1 MAHTKH
7 SYSRDLYSYRIRGVA
22 MDLNM
27 YKVIYIDWKGRTLT
41 MYLHGYNEKDVEEQ
55 AMVAQGV
62 FKISKISVVQ

>member
-1 MAHTKH
+1 
-7 SYSRDLYSYRIRGVA
+7 

-27 YKVIYIDWKGRTLT
+27 YKVIFIDWKGRTLT
-41 MYLHGYNEKDVEEQ
+41 MYLHGYSEKDVEEQ

>member
-1 MAHTKH
+1 
-7 SYSRDLYSYRIRGVA
+7 

-41 MYLHGYNEKDVEEQ
+41 MYLHGYNEKEVEEQ

-62 FKISKISVVQ
+62 FKISEISEVQ

>member
-1 MAHTKH
+1 MN
-7 SYSRDLYSYRIRGVA
+7 
-22 MDLNM
+22 LNL

-41 MYLHGYNEKDVEEQ
+41 MYLHGYNQKDVEEQ

>member
-1 MAHTKH
+1 
-7 SYSRDLYSYRIRGVA
+7 

-41 MYLHGYNEKDVEEQ
+41 MYLHGYNQKDVEEQ

-62 FKISKISVVQ
+62 FKISKIYVV

>member
-1 MAHTKH
+1 MAHAKH
-7 SYSRDLYSYRIRGVA
+7 SHSRNLYPSRIRGVG

>member
-1 MAHTKH
+1 
-7 SYSRDLYSYRIRGVA
+7 

-27 YKVIYIDWKGRTLT
+27 YKAIYIDWKGRTLT

-55 AMVAQGV
+55 AIVAQGM

>member
-1 MAHTKH
+1 M
-7 SYSRDLYSYRIRGVA
+7 

-55 AMVAQGV
+55 GMVAQGV

>member
-1 MAHTKH
+1 MN
-7 SYSRDLYSYRIRGVA
+7 
-22 MDLNM
+22 LNM

-41 MYLHGYNEKDVEEQ
+41 MYLHGYNQKDVEER